1 MNFCNHKQHYQHPQ
15 KPTFLLSFIINIQP
29 KFSFIF
35 LFMLISIGSLVSFL
49 IMSYLKKPI
58 CQGRWST
65 KENELFNSIL
75 LSGSNNWYEISAAV
89 MTRTPAQCRA
99 HYKKSQISS
108 RIRSIKEKALIK
120 PINPIN
126 SILIQPQDEKSL
138 QFSLATAES
147 TPEIDEKIVFEIQKT
162 QDTSKF
168 QDVFDYEMF
177 FLVSESS
184 SEEIYDY
191 VNF

>member
-1 MNFCNHKQHYQHPQ
+1 
-15 KPTFLLSFIINIQP
+15 
-29 KFSFIF
+29 
-35 LFMLISIGSLVSFL
+35 
-49 IMSYLKKPI
+49 MSYLKKPI